1 MGILAFSLYTSA
13 FEGGGLPRIRTVLC
27 GLRVRCIA
35 SMLATLVALCKE
47 RDAKA
52 ESAVPI
58 PNRDETLAGTGVRVA
73 KNGSVG

>member
-1 MGILAFSLYTSA
+1 
-13 FEGGGLPRIRTVLC
+13 
-27 GLRVRCIA
+27 
-35 SMLATLVALCKE
+35 MLATLVALCKE